1 MGERSA
7 QSHCITIGKH
17 IHAFNIS
24 VEGASEAFAVD
35 GTPADSVMIAL
46 YGPLLSNP
54 RFDLVV
60 SGINRGDNCGLHV
73 IYSGTVG
80 AAREAACK
88 DVPALAFSLDNYKA
102 RTEEQYALA
111 AKYAVTIIKSTLGI
125 LPQTVPKPIRF
136 LKGYVINVNFPGS
149 EFENFRGLKLCFQG
163 HHCSFPDFQEVDSDP
178 HFASKKGQSDGNHD
192 FTSGEVTLRAFRNAA
207 GYLRTDERPGSDS
220 YAMKNGWVAV
230 TAVGLTSD
238 IPLTVEGA
246 AQKADTELAMALSSI
261 LAAVGTELGVETE
274 SVALAE

>member
-1 MGERSA
+1 
-7 QSHCITIGKH
+7 
-17 IHAFNIS
+17 
-24 VEGASEAFAVD
+24 
-35 GTPADSVMIAL
+35 MIAL

-111 AKYAVTIIKSTLGI
+111 AKYAVSIIKATLGV
-125 LPQTVPKPIRF
+125 LPEAVPKPLRF

-149 EFENFRGLKLCFQG
+149 EFEAFKGLQLCFQG
-163 HHCSFPDFQEVDSDP
+163 HHCSFPDFQEVEADP
-178 HFASKKGQSDGNHD
+178 HFASKKGQNDGNHD
-192 FTSGEVTLRAFRNAA
+192 FTAGKMTFRAFRNAA
-207 GYLRTDERPGSDS
+207 GFLRTDERTGSDS
-220 YAMKNGWVAV
+220 FAMKNGWVAV
-230 TAVGLTSD
+230 TPVGLTSD
-238 IPLTVEGA
+238 IPLSPEIA
-246 AQKADTELAMALSSI
+246 SKKADMDLAAALGSI
-261 LAAVGTELGVETE
+261 LAAVGKELGVEVNGLG
-274 SVALAE
+274 SNS